1 MNFGE
6 ILDKWENSRR
16 SNSGNDEMETWL
28 RGNEIFDKDAGEKK
42 TPKQGELRI
51 RQERR
56 RRLLHALPDD
66 ILDIHG
72 LSCEKALI
80 SLHAFFDRAK
90 ENGYEK
96 LRIIHGK
103 GNHTQSGTGGSGAV
117 LGDTVRAF
125 IEKCPFAG
133 ESGYEK
139 AVNGGSGATWVLL
152 KSANSL

>member
-6 ILDKWENSRR
+6 ILDKWENRQS
-16 SNSGNDEMETWL
+16 SGSGNDAMETLL
-28 RGNEIFDKDAGEKK
+28 RNSAIYDKDANEKK
-42 TPKQGELRI
+42 ADRQG
-51 RQERR
+51 ERR
-56 RRLLHALPDD
+56 RRLLHAQPDD

-72 LSCEKALI
+72 YTSEKALS
-80 SLHAFFDRAK
+80 SLHIFFGNAK

-103 GNHTQSGTGGSGAV
+103 GNHTQSAGRNGSI
-117 LGDTVRAF
+117 LGNTVRDF

-139 AVNGGSGATWVLL
+139 SVCGGSGATWVFL
-152 KSANSL
+152 KQAVSC